1 MENGIDLLSVRQINR
16 FDGGAPTKAFCD
28 VAVADTFLIK
38 GIEILQGEGGLS
50 VSMPRQQG
58 KDGAWCDV
66 VVPLSKEVRQWI
78 SETVLR
84 AYQLSEI

>member
-16 FDGGAPTKAFCD
+16 FEGGSPTKAFCD
-28 VAVADTFLIK
+28 VAVADTFLIR
-38 GIEILQGEGGLS
+38 GIEILEGEGGLS
-50 VSMPRQQG
+50 VSMPRG
-58 KDGAWCDV
+58 

-84 AYQLSEI
+84 AYRFSKPVSSG